1 MDEELEF
8 LFGDPPRMKALMH
21 LTKPSEYSTKIHTWR
36 YTAVIKWVIA
46 IWHVGYMVCIYIY
59 MVYIYIWCVYIY
71 GMYIYIYMYIYGVYI
86 IYNIF
91 ILYWDILYIIWII
104 YRSEATFYLGCTS
117 TYSTCRWTD
126 SILDSSSITKYELR
140 LVLESLKAKHQ
151 PTSNINWDYNSWLK
165 HISHPSSSCV
175 VIFQAIP
182 CTLL

>member
-1 MDEELEF
+1 MGNSHMTCRLY
-8 LFGDPPRMKALMH
+8 GV
-21 LTKPSEYSTKIHTWR
+21 YI
-36 YTAVIKWVIA
+36 Y
-46 IWHVGYMVCIYIY
+46 IWYIYMLCVYIYMVCIYIY
-59 MVYIYIWCVYIY
+59 VYIYIRCI
-71 GMYIYIYMYIYGVYI
+71 YI